1 LEYLQGV
8 ISMFYTKTIGSEG
21 YANSGASPSTDIST
35 GTKSKIKVNLNI
47 QGDVVAT
54 IAILG
59 CTTGALIASALQTSI
74 NAALID
80 NGKTGSVT
88 CEFVG
93 GVYVITP
100 ADRTI
105 ATTIVISDADADNC
119 ANLLKLGVAN
129 GGIET
134 TGLSAT
140 STSDTAPQEQLA
152 LKTDTTLKLAL
163 DGQAAVDVVL
173 ANSGKT
179 TGALI
184 AADIQAKANAALIAG
199 SKTGSIT
206 CTFTGGVYVLT
217 SAKLGTVS
225 AVVITDGTA
234 NNVADDLKLGAAN
247 GGTAAIG
254 TRFCKVC
261 DVTDENIMVMCAGA
275 KELYF
280 YKDIAK
286 TKKLFMH
293 VAGITATTYTQIR
306 EIQGSLYCEALEND
320 VVVAVNLW

>member
-119 ANLLKLGVAN
+119 AN
-129 GGIET
+129 
-134 TGLSAT
+134 LSAT